1 MNTGSDER
9 KVCYEVA
16 EGKASVYTTPVGID
30 SSFSFLIEDLSKT
43 LCSNSRFDGNLYR
56 SSIIIFL
63 PCTFPTSGYAN
74 HGEI

>member
-16 EGKASVYTTPVGID
+16 EGKASVYTTPVGIG

-43 LCSNSRFDGNLYR
+43 LCKNLKVIRLYVGLMV
-56 SSIIIFL
+56 IYIDQVL
-63 PCTFPTSGYAN
+63 
-74 HGEI
+74 